1 MPTAQK
7 LWLGFG
13 LLIALLLTTGLY
25 IIFAVP
31 LILLVGGLLIG
42 GWTVLA
48 VGWGTLRIE
57 TQLRER
63 EEQVRLL
70 LNSTAEAIYGIDL
83 EGRCTF
89 SNAACARLLGY
100 GNPESLLGTHIHD
113 LVHHTKPDGTPYP
126 VQDCPIYKAFQRGA
140 ATHVD
145 DEVLWR
151 ANGSSFAA

>member
-1 MPTAQK
+1 MSTTQK

-13 LLIALLLTTGLY
+13 LLVALLLTIGLY
-25 IIFAVP
+25 ILFAVP

-42 GWTVLA
+42 GGTAFTVGRG
-48 VGWGTLRIE
+48 VLRTE
-57 TQLRER
+57 TQLRAS

-100 GNPESLLGTHIHD
+100 GNPE
-113 LVHHTKPDGTPYP
+113 
-126 VQDCPIYKAFQRGA
+126 
-140 ATHVD
+140 
-145 DEVLWR
+145 
-151 ANGSSFAA
+151 